1 MWRFILIQAPL
12 TLLSIGAGSI
22 FLLQPLRGNNNRD
35 NHGNRGEKVLGPFFL
50 EIMPILLVIGCIV
63 SLALLRN
70 FLSWVGVKVYLP
82 NSLPLLLGLLT
93 CSIWVMWANKLSLQD
108 LWRAVMNRNTLPM
121 LFLIFG
127 IMAFKGA
134 LIDSQAVL
142 QIREEMVQY
151 QIPFLMVVMGMPFIS
166 GLITGIAIGF
176 VGATFPLLVPLFAGL
191 SPLDFLLH
199 ASLAY
204 VSGYVGMMLSPV
216 HICLLVTKDYF
227 KASLA
232 ASYRHIYKPAVAV
245 MLTWMVILGLIHS
258 L

>member
-1 MWRFILIQAPL
+1 
-12 TLLSIGAGSI
+12 
-22 FLLQPLRGNNNRD
+22 
-35 NHGNRGEKVLGPFFL
+35 
-50 EIMPILLVIGCIV
+50 
-63 SLALLRN
+63 
-70 FLSWVGVKVYLP
+70 
-82 NSLPLLLGLLT
+82 
-93 CSIWVMWANKLSLQD
+93 MWANRLRLQD
-108 LWRAVMNRNTLPM
+108 LWKAVMNRNTLPM
-121 LFLIFG
+121 LLLIFG

-134 LIDSQAVL
+134 LIDSQAVS
-142 QIREEMVQY
+142 QIREEMVRY

-166 GLITGIAIGF
+166 GLITGIAVGF

-199 ASLAY
+199 GSLAY

-245 MLTWMVILGLIHS
+245 MLTWMVVLGLIHS